1 MEAIRL
7 NAGNDRNGN
16 PRRVFVI
23 LRDGEVIA
31 TADEGY
37 RGRAALDE
45 AWRGQGGEDKP
56 YYPTFPTTA
65 SAYKELINW

>member
-23 LRDGEVIA
+23 LRDGEIVA

-45 AWRGQGGEDKP
+45 AWRGQGGEGKP
-56 YYPTFPTTA
+56 YYPTFLTSPTE
-65 SAYKELINW
+65 YHELLKF